1 MKQRAWT
8 GGAAAMVLLLS
19 SGGPIVAAESLLPHQ
34 LEVLAAEGDANA
46 QWMLGQPLVMGTL
59 GAADGAQA
67 VRWLT
72 RAADQG
78 HGLAQR
84 DLGLLYELG
93 RGVDQDALEAYFW
106 YSLASRQDSGR
117 ARLRRDALAA
127 TLTSDQVEAVAAR
140 LLAWRKT
147 QR

>member
-1 MKQRAWT
+1 MKQKTWT
-8 GGAAAMVLLLS
+8 GGAVMVMLLS
-19 SGGPIVAAESLLPHQ
+19 FGGPIVTAEPLLPHQ
-34 LEVLAAEGDANA
+34 LEALAAEGDANA
-46 QWMLGQPLVMGTL
+46 QWLLGQPLVMGTL
-59 GAADGAQA
+59 EAADGAQA

-72 RAADQG
+72 RAAEQG

-93 RGVDQDALEAYFW
+93 RGVDQDAREAYFW
-106 YSLASRQDSGR
+106 YSLASRQESGR

-127 TLTSDQVEAVAAR
+127 TMTSDQIEAVAAR
-140 LLAWRKT
+140 LLAWRKK